1 MAKNYKTVNVEVESN
16 SDIETVNVRQEMI
29 LLNIET
35 VENLYKNS

>member
-1 MAKNYKTVNVEVESN
+1 MARNYKTVNVEVESN